1 MTLEPPRP
9 PRAVNLG
16 MRYAWLC
23 HPVTVAGVLVLLV
36 NDHLLKAAFPGVVTG
51 KLSDVAGLLVAPP
64 PSSPSS

>member
-1 MTLEPPRP
+1 M
-9 PRAVNLG
+9 
-16 MRYAWLC
+16 
-23 HPVTVAGVLVLLV
+23 LVLLV